1 MTMSI
6 KRSYQLLGVREGS
19 SRAVIRDA
27 FQRLALAYHPD
38 RNPGADELFAQMTM
52 AYENLMEH
60 LADEPGTD
68 LTVFSER
75 RRARRRPTDR
85 RFDIVTECQYLG
97 TSVREQ
103 V

>member
-1 MTMSI
+1 MSMTI
-6 KRSYQLLGVREGS
+6 KRCYQLLGIGENS

-27 FQRLALAYHPD
+27 YQRLALAYHPD
-38 RNPGADELFAQMTM
+38 RNPGADEIFAQMTT
-52 AYENLMEH
+52 AYEQLMEH
-60 LADEPGTD
+60 MKDQPGTD
-68 LTVFSER
+68 LVEFSER